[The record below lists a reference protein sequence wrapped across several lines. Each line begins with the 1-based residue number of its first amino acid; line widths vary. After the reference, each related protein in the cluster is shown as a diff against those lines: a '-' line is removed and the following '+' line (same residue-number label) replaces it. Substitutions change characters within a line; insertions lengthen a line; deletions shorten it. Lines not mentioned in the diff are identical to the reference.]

1 MYLSNNR
8 YVIVFL
14 TGKQLVPG
22 FTLVSVFSFISNKRG
37 QYLQKKIRKLTRIV
51 LRIFFLSSDIT
62 LKNALFLLSTVL
74 VGIVQ

>member
-51 LRIFFLSSDIT
+51 FRIFLLSSDIT
-62 LKNALFLLSTVL
+62 LKNALFFFC
-74 VGIVQ
+74 QPCWWE

>member
-51 LRIFFLSSDIT
+51 FRIFFLSSDIT
-62 LKNALFLLSTVL
+62 LKNALFFCQP
-74 VGIVQ
+74 GWWE

>member
-51 LRIFFLSSDIT
+51 FRIFFLSSDIT
-62 LKNALFLLSTVL
+62 LKNALFFLSTVL